1 MIPAERHERIKSELE
16 KNGFAS
22 VNELAE
28 RLGIS
33 ISTVRRDLIDLEN
46 EGIVIRSRGGA
57 GLAGHKLSLPAAQ
70 SSRAEQHITQKH
82 KIGRKAA
89 ELIENSGCAILDAG
103 TTTLEVARC
112 LKPRKPL
119 RIITDSIEIAYE
131 LRDREN
137 VTVLVTGGILRNESY
152 NLYGGFGEYML
163 NAMHAQ
169 VCVMGASGLTLREG
183 LTKHDIEALP
193 IRQKMIEISHDLV
206 CLADSSKFDVTGLVS
221 ICPIDRVDTL
231 ITDNG
236 IKPEFKKALEDMGI
250 EVIIAE

>member
-1 MIPAERHERIKSELE
+1 MIPAERHERIKSEL
-16 KNGFAS
+16 KKSGFAS

-46 EGIVIRSRGGA
+46 EGVVIRSRGGA
-57 GLAGHKLSLPAAQ
+57 GLAGHNLTLPQAQ
-70 SSRAEQHITQKH
+70 SSRAEKHISQKQ
-82 KIGRKAA
+82 KIGKRAA

-103 TTTLEVARC
+103 TTNLEVARF
-112 LKPRKPL
+112 LKPKKPL

-137 VTVLVTGGILRNESY
+137 VTVLVTGGILRSDSY

-163 NAMHAQ
+163 NSMHAQ
-169 VCVMGASGLTLREG
+169 ACVMGASGLTMREG

-193 IRQKMIEISHDLV
+193 IRQKMVEISHDLI

-221 ICPIDRVDTL
+221 ICPIDRVDIL
-231 ITDNG
+231 ITDDG
-236 IKPEFKKALEDMGI
+236 IKPELRKTFEDMGI